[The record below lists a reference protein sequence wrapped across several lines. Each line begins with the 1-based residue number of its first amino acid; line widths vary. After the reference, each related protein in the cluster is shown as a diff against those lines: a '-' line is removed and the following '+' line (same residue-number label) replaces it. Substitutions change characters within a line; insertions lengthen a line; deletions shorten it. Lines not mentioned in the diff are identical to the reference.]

1 MKYIILSLLALICL
15 QSTLK
20 NVRIEKG
27 WVSLEVKTG
36 DSSEDYKVD
45 ITSSLRE
52 TLNLTQSSLIKIN
65 SKVPKK
71 LVDHI

>member
-27 WVSLEVKTG
+27 WVNLEVKTG

-45 ITSSLRE
+45 ISSSLRE

-65 SKVPKK
+65 SKVQGK

>member
-27 WVSLEVKTG
+27 WVNLEVKTA

-45 ITSSLRE
+45 ISSSLRE

-65 SKVPKK
+65 SKVHEK
-71 LVDHI
+71 

>member
-1 MKYIILSLLALICL
+1 MKYLILSLLALICL

-27 WVSLEVKTG
+27 WVNLEVKTG
-36 DSSEDYKVD
+36 ESSEDYKVD
-45 ITSSLRE
+45 ISSSLRE

-65 SKVPKK
+65 SKVQGK

>member
-1 MKYIILSLLALICL
+1 MKYLILSLLALICL

-27 WVSLEVKTG
+27 WVNLEVKTG

-45 ITSSLRE
+45 ISSSLRE

-65 SKVPKK
+65 SKVQGK